1 MLEAKGYVNV
11 RGVLRDML
19 DRGIIYLD
27 KNLLHSV
34 S

>member
-11 RGVLRDML
+11 REVLRDML
-19 DRGIIYLD
+19 DRGDIYLD